1 MRAKGT
7 GLHLATIGAA
17 LALWSIS
24 PAHSATKPA
33 HASPARPSTAHHV
46 TAEHIDNHT
55 MHVVA
60 LSIHGMKGRSH
71 VASLRGSGGGGGG
84 IQCVTFAR
92 AASGIELAGN
102 AADWWHN
109 AAGVYDRGASPEI
122 GSVLNFRANGRMRLG
137 HVAVVTSVINS
148 REIEIDHANWSGPGA
163 MRGGVSRAVSVV
175 DVSPENDWSAVR
187 VGLGHTGEYGSI
199 YPTFG
204 FIYDRPAGGAAPR
217 TLEAAAT
224 PLPDLNPAPRDL
236 RPNAEHARAP
246 AHRGFEQVAE
256 APLRPARK
264 IDLSLHQ

>member
-7 GLHLATIGAA
+7 SIHLATIGAA
-17 LALWSIS
+17 LALWSIN
-24 PAHSATKPA
+24 PALSATKPPQSS
-33 HASPARPSTAHHV
+33 ASHRVSADTV
-46 TAEHIDNHT
+46 ENHT

-60 LSIHGMKGRSH
+60 LSIHGMKGKSH
-71 VASLRGSGGGGGG
+71 VASLRGSGGGG

-102 AADWWHN
+102 AADWWYN
-109 AAGVYDRGASPEI
+109 AAGVYDRGGRPEM

-187 VGLGHTGEYGSI
+187 VGLGAPGQYGSI
-199 YPTFG
+199 YPTYG
-204 FIYDRPAGGAAPR
+204 FIYARPAGDAAPR
-217 TLEAAAT
+217 TMEAAAA
-224 PLPDLNPAPRDL
+224 PLPEMNTPPRDL
-236 RPNAEHARAP
+236 RPGAERVRGTV
-246 AHRGFEQVAE
+246 HRGFEQVAE
-256 APLRPARK
+256 APPSRRAQK
-264 IDLSLHQ
+264 VASTHE